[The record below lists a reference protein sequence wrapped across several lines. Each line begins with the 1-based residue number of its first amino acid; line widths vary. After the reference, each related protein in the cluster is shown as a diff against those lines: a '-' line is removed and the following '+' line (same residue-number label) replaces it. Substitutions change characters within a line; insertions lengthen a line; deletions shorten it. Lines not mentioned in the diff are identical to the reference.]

1 MAFVFM
7 CQSSSLTPFP
17 PADMQTGLSRIAHA
31 ADERQFLFAEIMKLT
46 NEAAQLLL
54 LTRGPSCG
62 LHRKCPITKTLQGCC
77 RNACKEV

>member
-31 ADERQFLFAEIMKLT
+31 ADERQFLFAEIMK
-46 NEAAQLLL
+46 
-54 LTRGPSCG
+54 
-62 LHRKCPITKTLQGCC
+62 
-77 RNACKEV
+77 